1 MISVSSVKQENQGQI
16 GIFLAPKPGYTVS
29 GGTFRKTRTAIEEEA
44 MKAKKSRLKGLILS
58 RGALEDIRATLAERI
73 REGLKKEKGEIGALP
88 TYLAP
93 PGADAAGEALV
104 IDIGGTNIR
113 AAGVS
118 LSRGGTVAVSRK
130 PAATLLTSTWDS
142 AAAFFDRQA
151 ELALSLAPSP
161 GLPIGYCFSYPFQAR
176 PDGDAVLLYWTKQ
189 LTVPG
194 VAGHKVG
201 EMLLN
206 AFAQRGYRAR
216 RVRVLNDTVASLLG
230 GDLGFRKG
238 GRFDTFIGLIVGT
251 GTNMAAYFP
260 THLLAAKVSG
270 TEFGHAKMAVN
281 LESGNYHPPHLTSFD
296 DELDATYPHAG
307 RHRLEKAVSGKFLPP
322 LYTFIKGGRATPP
335 FLSTRELFELAR
347 KHPETPDSTLARAI
361 VSRSADLVA
370 ACLAGLIDVLEAKGR
385 IGILGE
391 GGVIN
396 NNPDYHARVTRQLA
410 TLLGD
415 NPESPTRF
423 DILQLENVNLIG
435 AAAAAI

>member
-1 MISVSSVKQENQGQI
+1 MNSHND
-16 GIFLAPKPGYTVS
+16 
-29 GGTFRKTRTAIEEEA
+29 RW
-44 MKAKKSRLKGLILS
+44 KGLILS
-58 RGALEDIRATLAERI
+58 RGELEDIRVTLAERI

-93 PGADAAGEALV
+93 PAAEAAGEALV

-113 AAGVS
+113 AAGVE
-118 LSRGGTVAVSRK
+118 LTEGGTVDISRE
-130 PAATLLTSTWDS
+130 PAATPFTSTWDS

-151 ELALSLAPSP
+151 ELALSLDPSP
-161 GLPIGYCFSYPFQAR
+161 GLPIGYCFSYPFRAM
-176 PDGDAVLLYWTKQ
+176 PGGDAVLLYWTKQ
-189 LTVPG
+189 LNVPG

-206 AFAQRGYRAR
+206 AFKERGYRTR
-216 RVRVLNDTVASLLG
+216 RVRVLNDTVAALMG
-230 GDLGFRKG
+230 GDLAFRRG

-260 THLLAAKVSG
+260 TRLLAAKVSEA
-270 TEFGHAKMAVN
+270 EFGHVKMAVN
-281 LESGNYHPPHLTSFD
+281 LESGNYHPPHLTRFD

-307 RHRLEKAVSGKFLPP
+307 EHRLEKAVSGKFLPQ
-322 LYTFIKGGRATPP
+322 LYTFIKDGRGSPHFPT
-335 FLSTRELFELAR
+335 TRELFELAR
-347 KHPETPDSTLARAI
+347 HRPGTPDSALARAI
-361 VSRSADLVA
+361 VNRSADLVA
-370 ACLAGLIDVLEAKGR
+370 ACLAGLIDTLKTEER

-396 NNPDYHARVTRQLA
+396 NNPDYRKRVTRQLA

-415 NPESPTRF
+415 NPEDPARF

-435 AAAAAI
+435 AAAAAL